1 MINTETLKHREVRA
15 VVGLAEMR
23 AMQLDVR
30 GDYLALGRTQTYDLA
45 RKLLDADLIY
55 PLIEVQAGA
64 KWVVPKPR
72 TSAWALGWRAS
83 DWRPSPM
90 WAEHYRAVAQT
101 RVALDACASHQWMSE
116 RIMRHEAPGRGPYP
130 YDGRLMRP
138 DWQCVAVKV
147 DTTRYLTPEE
157 FSHRLHAMRD
167 QARRDQCAE
176 VLYVCGGYVRPD
188 TAVAIARRVL
198 RYESDLDFVAM
209 DLDSLIAKHRGPKR
223 SGKGVVFPLR
233 HRATGGAH

>member
-1 MINTETLKHREVRA
+1 MINTETLTHREVRA
-15 VVGLAEMR
+15 LVGLAEMR
-23 AMQLDVR
+23 AMQTDVLA
-30 GDYLALGRTQTYDLA
+30 DYLQIGRSEVYRLA
-45 RKLLDADLIY
+45 RRLLDADLIH
-55 PLIEVQAGA
+55 PLMEMQAGT
-64 KWVVPKPR
+64 KWVVPKPG
-72 TSAWALGWRAS
+72 TSAWALGWRTA

-101 RVALDACASHQWMSE
+101 RVALEACASQQWMSE

-157 FSHRLHAMRD
+157 FSHRLHAIRD

-176 VLYVCGGYVRPD
+176 LLYVCGGYIRPE
-188 TAVAIARRVL
+188 TAVATARRIL
-198 RYESDLDFVAM
+198 RYESDLGFATV
-209 DLDSLIAKHRGPKR
+209 DLDSLITRRSSPKR
-223 SGKGVVFPLR
+223 SGDGRVFPLR